1 MHRKKVQVVYTKT
14 CTYCG
19 PTKAIWHDLKKK
31 YKFEYEEIDA
41 ESPEGQ
47 KLVQK
52 FSIMAV
58 PTTIITHENGESE
71 VAFIGLPNK
80 MRAEEKITK

>member
-1 MHRKKVQVVYTKT
+1 M
-14 CTYCG
+14 YCG

-58 PTTIITHENGESE
+58 PATIIDNKVE
-71 VAFIGLPNK
+71 FIGLPN
-80 MRAEEKITK
+80 RAKAEQAVEE